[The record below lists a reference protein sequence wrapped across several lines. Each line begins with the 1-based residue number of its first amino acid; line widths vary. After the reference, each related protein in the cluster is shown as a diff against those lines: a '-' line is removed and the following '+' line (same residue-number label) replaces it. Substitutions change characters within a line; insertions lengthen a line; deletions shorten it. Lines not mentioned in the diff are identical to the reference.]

1 MSNKKRILITS
12 FSVII
17 LCLCILVGV
26 SYSLFTDSEQVTNH
40 LKSGDLDIT
49 LERVSLEYATLN
61 SQGYL
66 EIEEDYEI
74 VDFTNDKNENIFGL
88 DQEKLIAPGSYYE
101 ATLKLSNKSTVAF
114 DYTIEIVLN
123 SVANEF
129 AEQLKVY
136 LDGDTEGKLLSE
148 INYGNKYILKGTA
161 PVEVNKSTEF
171 TVKVAFIHD
180 KNNNAAQDS
189 SISFDLV
196 VSATQTTTIK
206 K

>member
-26 SYSLFTDSEQVTNH
+26 SYSLFTDTEQVTNH
-40 LKSGDLDIT
+40 LNSGDLDIT
-49 LERVSLEYATLN
+49 LERTKLEYSTLN

-66 EIEEDYEI
+66 QIQTNYDLI
-74 VDFTNDKNENIFGL
+74 DFTNDKKENIFGL
-88 DQEKLIAPGSYYE
+88 LEEELIAPGSYYE

-123 SVANEF
+123 SVANDF

-136 LDGDTEGKLLSE
+136 LDGDKDGKLLSE
-148 INYGNKYILKGTA
+148 ISSGNKYILKGTA

-171 TVKVAFIHD
+171 TVKVAFVHD

-189 SISFDLV
+189 TISFDLV
-196 VSATQTTTIK
+196 VTATQTTTVK